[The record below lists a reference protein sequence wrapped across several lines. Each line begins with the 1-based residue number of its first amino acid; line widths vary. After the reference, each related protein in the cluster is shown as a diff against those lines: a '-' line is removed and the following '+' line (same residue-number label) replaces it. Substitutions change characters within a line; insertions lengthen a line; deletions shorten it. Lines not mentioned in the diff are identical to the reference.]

1 MKPIRIMI
9 KISGAITLI
18 LLIVIVCYSIIYDQ
32 ILVSIMIGTYFT
44 VIGVLGGLVFTKINQ
59 HFDDKRQRAL
69 SIKDDK
75 RQRALLSEFDRLRES
90 QLDVES
96 TVKSINSRLEIIDTR
111 LEAIESKL
119 ESTDND
125 IEDEPNDSNHTTH
138 EDS

>member
-69 SIKDDK
+69 
-75 RQRALLSEFDRLRES
+75 LSEFDRLRES

-119 ESTDND
+119 ESADND
-125 IEDEPNDSNHTTH
+125 TEDEPNDSNHTTH